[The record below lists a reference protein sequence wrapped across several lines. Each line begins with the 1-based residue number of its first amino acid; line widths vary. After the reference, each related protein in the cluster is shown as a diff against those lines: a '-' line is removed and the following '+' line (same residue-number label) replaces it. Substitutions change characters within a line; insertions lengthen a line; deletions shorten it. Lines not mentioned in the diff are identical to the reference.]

1 MMPDLTTRLRDVTRE
16 AFARAGEAG
25 LIRGSRP

>member
-1 MMPDLTTRLRDVTRE
+1 MMPALTRLRDVTRE

-25 LIRGSRP
+25 LIWCSRP